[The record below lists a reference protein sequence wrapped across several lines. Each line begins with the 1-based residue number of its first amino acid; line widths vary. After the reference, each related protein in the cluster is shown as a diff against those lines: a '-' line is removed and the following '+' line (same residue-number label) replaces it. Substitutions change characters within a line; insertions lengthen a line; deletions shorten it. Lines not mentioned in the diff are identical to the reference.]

1 MYTIKQLISAGKF
14 TSSAEKLF
22 KFSCV
27 NIGFVNTAGKDD
39 ETQLIIEHP
48 INSEKGIEEL
58 SALFCSLCK
67 ELETSESSVTY
78 IHVVASAPT
87 RQKLENFG

>member
-1 MYTIKQLISAGKF
+1 MNTIEQLILAGKF
-14 TSSAEKLF
+14 TSSAEKLL
-22 KFSCV
+22 KYSCI
-27 NIGFVNTAGKDD
+27 NIGFVNSEGKDD
-39 ETQLIIEHP
+39 ETQLIIEYP